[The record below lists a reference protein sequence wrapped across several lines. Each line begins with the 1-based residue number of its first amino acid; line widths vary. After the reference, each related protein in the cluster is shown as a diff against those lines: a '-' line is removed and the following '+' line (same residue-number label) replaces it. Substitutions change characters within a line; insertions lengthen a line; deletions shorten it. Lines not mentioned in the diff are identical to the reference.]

1 MIKTFTNQ
9 IRSLRNRCVRV
20 GRSRQLR
27 SMSLAGNAP
36 AMSVFYHRVADHDL
50 NDWTLS
56 RHDFKRHL
64 DFFAERFDLVSIAD
78 TQRRVDFGSTRPSIS
93 VTFDDGY
100 RDNDDFALPLLIER
114 QIPCTYFVTTGNV
127 IHQRPFAHD
136 LARHKPLAINDAR
149 QIRQWS
155 DAGIE
160 MGCHTR
166 SHVDFSK
173 VQDPAEIHREVSDS
187 KDELEQII
195 GKPVRQFAFPY
206 GLPAQLTPAAIWAV
220 QEAGFEGFCSAFGGY
235 NLVGRDSFHIRRFHG
250 DPEFSRLVNWCS
262 FDQAKVDREPLVVY
276 SGNPKSSSPLASPTV
291 TTH

>member
-1 MIKTFTNQ
+1 
-9 IRSLRNRCVRV
+9 
-20 GRSRQLR
+20 
-27 SMSLAGNAP
+27 MSQAGNAP
-36 AMSVFYHRVADHDL
+36 AMAVFYHRVADSDP
-50 NDWTLS
+50 NDWTIGCQE
-56 RHDFKRHL
+56 FKRHL

-78 TQRRVDFGSTRPSIS
+78 TQQRVDQGSRRPSLSI
-93 VTFDDGY
+93 TFDDGY
-100 RDNDDFALPLLIER
+100 HDNVDFALPLLIER

-136 LARHKPLAINDAR
+136 LARDKPLAINNAA
-149 QIRQWS
+149 QIRRWS

-173 VQDPAEIHREVSDS
+173 VQDPAEIHREVAEA

-206 GLPAQLTPAAIWAV
+206 GMPQQLTPAAIWAV
-220 QEAGFEGFCSAFGGY
+220 QEAGFHGFCSAFGGY

-262 FDQAKVDREPLVVY
+262 FDQSKVDREPLVIY
-276 SGNPKSSSPLASPTV
+276 SGNPKSSSQLSVPAVATR
-291 TTH
+291 